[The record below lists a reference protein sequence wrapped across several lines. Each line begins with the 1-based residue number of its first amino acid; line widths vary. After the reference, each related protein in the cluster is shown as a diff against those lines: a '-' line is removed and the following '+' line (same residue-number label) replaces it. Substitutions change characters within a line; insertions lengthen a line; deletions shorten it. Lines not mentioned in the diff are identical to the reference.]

1 MTQPSLPPEKPSE
14 IVAVLRWRD
23 EKGKQLERYM
33 HEGDLVIF
41 GRDAEADGIALPS
54 LRVSRRH
61 AVMAWRKNRFVIRD
75 LGSTN
80 GTQVNGKRIEKSKR
94 LLPGDLLEFGDF
106 KVSFFAVGDNL
117 EEHAKKTIIL
127 KKDSHPYL
135 ISTSGP
141 HEGLRVS
148 LSNEMNIIG
157 RDEGDSHFTL
167 ALKDPTTSAP
177 HAFIMLSDN
186 GFVLADLG
194 SETGTKV
201 NGKPVEAALPLN
213 DGDVIQIGVS
223 NFIFH
228 DT

>member
-1 MTQPSLPPEKPSE
+1 MTQPSLPSEDPLE

-23 EKGKQLERYM
+23 EQGRKLERNLRQ
-33 HEGDLVIF
+33 GDLVIF

-61 AVMAWRKNRFVIRD
+61 AVLSWRKNRFVLRD

-80 GTQVNGKRIEKSKR
+80 GTQVNGKRIKKSKR

-117 EEHAKKTIIL
+117 TEHAIDTVVLQKVL
-127 KKDSHPYL
+127 HPYL
-135 ISTSGP
+135 IATSGP
-141 HEGLRVS
+141 HEGVQVS

-167 ALKDPTTSAP
+167 ALNDPTTSAP
-177 HAFIMLSDN
+177 HVFIMMSDN

-201 NGKPVEAALPLN
+201 NGKSVEAALPLN

-223 NFIFH
+223 NFLFRI
-228 DT
+228 D